1 LISVSISI
9 DMGQSPSSTNI
20 VAPPSS
26 ETLPTDVMSSSS
38 SIHRDPN
45 TLSNYHEWRTSHI
58 TADLAIE
65 FEQKRCSGKVT
76 LSMKR
81 LEKGSKKI
89 VLDASYL
96 DIESVKLAGEQVKWN
111 LAQRSEPYGSPLTIK
126 VPETH
131 AGDAEL
137 EIHLKTTK
145 ECTAVQWL
153 TPDQTSN
160 KKHPYMFSQCQAI
173 HARSLL
179 PCQDTP
185 VCFDTSPF
193 PFTSSPAD

>member
-1 LISVSISI
+1 
-9 DMGQSPSSTNI
+9 MYSPSS
-20 VAPPSS
+20 VC
-26 ETLPTDVMSSSS
+26 
-38 SIHRDPN
+38 RDPN

-76 LSMKR
+76 LSLKR
-81 LEKGSKKI
+81 LEKASRKI
-89 VLDASYL
+89 VLDTSYL
-96 DIESVKLAGEQVKWN
+96 DIEDIHLAGQQVKWN
-111 LAQRSEPYGSPLTIK
+111 LSQRSDPYGSPLIVE
-126 VPETH
+126 VPEAHT
-131 AGDAEL
+131 GDAEL

-185 VCFDTSPF
+185 VRPRLE
-193 PFTSSPAD
+193 PATTV

>member
-1 LISVSISI
+1 
-9 DMGQSPSSTNI
+9 MP
-20 VAPPSS
+20 
-26 ETLPTDVMSSSS
+26 SSSS
-38 SIHRDPN
+38 VHRDPN

-58 TADLAIE
+58 KADLAIE
-65 FEQKRCSGKVT
+65 FEHKRCSGKVT
-76 LSMKR
+76 LALTR
-81 LEKGSKKI
+81 LEESSKKI
-89 VLDASYL
+89 VLDTSYL
-96 DIESVKLAGEQVKWN
+96 DIENVKLAGTEVKWN
-111 LAQRSEPYGSPLTIK
+111 IGQRSDPYGSPLTID
-126 VPETH
+126 VPESH
-131 AGDAEL
+131 SGDAEL

-185 VCFDTSPF
+185 VRFGHYRPLSPKI
-193 PFTSSPAD
+193 PLA

>member
-1 LISVSISI
+1 
-9 DMGQSPSSTNI
+9 MYSPSS
-20 VAPPSS
+20 VC
-26 ETLPTDVMSSSS
+26 
-38 SIHRDPN
+38 RDPN

-76 LSMKR
+76 LSLKR
-81 LEKGSKKI
+81 LEKASRKI
-89 VLDASYL
+89 VLDTSYL
-96 DIESVKLAGEQVKWN
+96 DIEDIHLAGQQVKWN
-111 LAQRSEPYGSPLTIK
+111 LSQRSDPYGSPLIVE
-126 VPETH
+126 VPEAH
-131 AGDAEL
+131 SGDAEL

-185 VCFDTSPF
+185 VRPDVNRQRPF
-193 PFTSSPAD
+193 EKPCAECGLLLGCEIYLHIQHSISSARTRKWSSYR